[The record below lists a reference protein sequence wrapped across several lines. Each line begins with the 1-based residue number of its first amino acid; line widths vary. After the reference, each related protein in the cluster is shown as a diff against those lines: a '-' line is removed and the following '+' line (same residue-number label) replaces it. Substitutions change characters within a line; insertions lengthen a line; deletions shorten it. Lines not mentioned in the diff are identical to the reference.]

1 MQISGK
7 AFVFGDRVDTDA
19 LAPGAYMKLS
29 AEERARHCLEALDP
43 NFAEAVQPGD
53 VLAAGT
59 GFGIGSSREQAP
71 EALRTLGVGAVVA
84 RSFARIFYRNAV
96 NLGLPVLHCERAM
109 EIRAGAHVEIDVAR
123 GEVRSEGRILP
134 CRPLPEALLHILRDG
149 GLIPH
154 LRKRKE

>member
-1 MQISGK
+1 MHISGK

-19 LAPGAYMKLS
+19 LAPGAYMKLP
-29 AEERARHCLEALDP
+29 AGERARHCLEALDP
-43 NFAEAVQPGD
+43 NFAGAVRPGD

-71 EALRTLGVGAVVA
+71 EALCTLGVGAVVA

-96 NLGLPVLHCERAM
+96 NLGLPVLHCERAT

-134 CRPLPEALLHILRDG
+134 CRPLPEALLQILQDG
-149 GLIPH
+149 GLVAH